1 MRAILD
7 TSIFIA
13 SETDRPLA
21 TEAIPDEAA
30 ISVVT
35 LAELMLGV
43 HLAVDEAT
51 RARRLET
58 LRAVETTYVGLPID
72 EAVAAA
78 FAELVAGARRAGR
91 RPKVQDAWIAATARA
106 HNVPICSLDS
116 DFDAFAD
123 VSVIRV

>member
-21 TEAIPDEAA
+21 TEAIPDEAG

-35 LAELMLGV
+35 LAELILGV

-58 LRAVETTYVGLPID
+58 LHAVETTYVALPID

-78 FAELVAGARRAGR
+78 FAELVAAARRAGR

-106 HNVPICSLDS
+106 HDVPICSQDA
-116 DFDAFAD
+116 DFDAFAG
-123 VSVIRV
+123 VSIIRV